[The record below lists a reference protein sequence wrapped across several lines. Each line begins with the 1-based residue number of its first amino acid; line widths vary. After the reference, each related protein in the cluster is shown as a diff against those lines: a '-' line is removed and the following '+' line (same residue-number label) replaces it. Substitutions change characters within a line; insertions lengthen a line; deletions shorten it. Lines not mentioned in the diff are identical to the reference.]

1 VSMATAHHVWGAPD
15 SKVRHNKHVA
25 SPIDRTELAA
35 SIEAPSTHIR
45 SEAARS
51 ATLFGAP
58 FSDFGKTAELS
69 SWMSAVQGR
78 MVPHAPTAAHVV
90 IFAADHGVEESL
102 PLEFRASRSTS
113 EILTGVFSGAE
124 PVSRLAKIVGAQITV
139 VDAGFIRPD
148 SHNEISGV
156 YQAEGFS
163 LRTCSGAIDSQNAL
177 TEDEAEGAFAIGAH
191 VADRVIDSGADLL
204 IPGSIGAGR
213 DTVAAVVAAL
223 YTSMDP
229 AAAVQAARAQ
239 HDTAWM
245 RQVAVVRDSML
256 RGRPL
261 KGYTMGML
269 AAVGGADIL
278 AVAGFLLR
286 ASARRVPVLLDGTST
301 SVGAMV
307 AHRIAYKSAE
317 WWLPAYRPHEPAGTA
332 ALAHLGLEPLTESTV
347 GYGDGSSALAALPML
362 VNAAHLAQTLSRTEV
377 QIT

>member
-1 VSMATAHHVWGAPD
+1 
-15 SKVRHNKHVA
+15 
-25 SPIDRTELAA
+25 
-35 SIEAPSTHIR
+35 
-45 SEAARS
+45 
-51 ATLFGAP
+51 
-58 FSDFGKTAELS
+58 
-69 SWMSAVQGR
+69 

-102 PLEFRASRSTS
+102 PLEFQASRSTS
-113 EILTGVFSGAE
+113 EILIGVFDGVE
-124 PVSRLAKIVGAQITV
+124 PVSRLAKIAGAQITV
-139 VDAGFIRPD
+139 VDAGFIRPHSNSD
-148 SHNEISGV
+148 ISEV
-156 YQAEGFS
+156 YQAEGLS
-163 LRTCSGAIDSQNAL
+163 LRPCSGAIDSQNAL
-177 TEDEAEGAFAIGAH
+177 TDDEAEGAFALGVH

-229 AAAVQAARAQ
+229 ATSVLPARAQ

-245 RQVAVVRDSML
+245 SQVAVVRDSML

-278 AVAGFLLR
+278 AVAGFLLQ

-301 SVGAMV
+301 CVGAMV

-317 WWLPAYRPHEPAGTA
+317 WWIPAYRPHEPAGMA
-332 ALAHLGLEPLTESTV
+332 ALAHLGLEPLTDSTV
-347 GYGDGSSALAALPML
+347 GYGDGSSALAALPIL
-362 VNAAHLAQTLSRTEV
+362 ATAAHMAQSVCLAAEGQVT
-377 QIT
+377 